1 MLRGAAVSVLAVRS
15 SQPPA
20 GLAMHAAEACNMQL
34 VQPETPSKSSVEDD
48 DALNEF
54 LFLQYAPRYVVQRCN
69 SI

>member
-20 GLAMHAAEACNMQL
+20 GLAMHAAEAWSMQL

-54 LFLQYAPRYVVQRCN
+54 LFLQYAPRCN